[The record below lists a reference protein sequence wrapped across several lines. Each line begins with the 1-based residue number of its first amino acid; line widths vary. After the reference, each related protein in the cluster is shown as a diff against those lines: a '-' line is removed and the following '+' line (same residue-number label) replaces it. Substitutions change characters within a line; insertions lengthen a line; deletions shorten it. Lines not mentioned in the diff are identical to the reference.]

1 MTPPSSSSAPIPG
14 IAVLAVSAAVLGF
27 ASILVKASD
36 LGPQA
41 IAFWRLSLG
50 LPLMALA
57 LGHGLMKQRRAG
69 HAFKLRPPG
78 WKALGLAGV
87 FFAGDLAFWHAGIKI
102 TTAANATLLANL
114 TPILVAVAAWF
125 LFKERPTRG
134 MALAGALAILGAV
147 CLAAGNV
154 RFAPERVS
162 GDILSALTAL
172 TAVWYT
178 GYLLSVRA
186 ARRAGAATVEVM
198 FWSAFV
204 GAPIALLIALGFN
217 EPLLP
222 TDLSGWW
229 PLLALALIVHVG
241 GQGGVAYGL
250 GHTPAA
256 LATLIILIQPVVSAF
271 VGWLWFGEAFTP
283 LQWAGAAFVLIGV
296 YAAQRSGVQ
305 VSTPGAGAAKPEP

>member
-1 MTPPSSSSAPIPG
+1 MTAPSSPQPPIPG
-14 IAVLAVSAAVLGF
+14 VAVLAVSAVVLGF

-50 LPLMALA
+50 LPLLSLALA
-57 LGHGLMKQRRAG
+57 HGLMKHRREG
-69 HAFKLRPPG
+69 RPFILRPPG
-78 WKALGLAGV
+78 WKALALAGV

-114 TPILVAVAAWF
+114 TPILVAIAAWF
-125 LFKERPTRG
+125 LFQERPTRG
-134 MALAGALAILGAV
+134 MVLAGALAILGAI

-162 GDILSALTAL
+162 GDILSALTA
-172 TAVWYT
+172 VWYT
-178 GYLLSVRA
+178 GYLLSIRA
-186 ARRAGAATVEVM
+186 ARKAGAATVEVM

-204 GAPIALLIALGFN
+204 GAPIALLVALGFN

-222 TDLSGWW
+222 PEPAGWL

-256 LATLIILIQPVVSAF
+256 LATLIILIQPVVSAL
-271 VGWLWFGEAFTP
+271 VGWMMFGEAFTP
-283 LQWAGAAFVLIGV
+283 LQWIGAAFVLIGV
-296 YAAQRSGVQ
+296 YAAQRAGVQ
-305 VSTPGAGAAKPEP
+305 VSTPGAGAAKPDP

>member
-1 MTPPSSSSAPIPG
+1 MPLSASSRLPIPG
-14 IAVLAVSAAVLGF
+14 VAVLAVSAAILGF
-27 ASILVKASD
+27 ASILVKASE

-50 LPLMALA
+50 LPLLAAL
-57 LGHGLMKQRRAG
+57 LGHRLWSLRRAG
-69 HAFKLRPPG
+69 APFMLKPPG
-78 WKALGLAGV
+78 WRALALAGV

-114 TPILVAVAAWF
+114 TPILVAIAAWF
-125 LFKERPTRG
+125 LFQERPTRG
-134 MALAGALAILGAV
+134 MFIAGVLAILGAV
-147 CLAAGNV
+147 CLAGGNV

-162 GDILSALTAL
+162 GDILSALTA
-172 TAVWYT
+172 VWYT
-178 GYLLSVRA
+178 GYILSIRA
-186 ARRAGAATVEVM
+186 ARKAGAATVEVM

-204 GAPIALLIALGFN
+204 GAPIALLVATGFN

-222 TDLSGWW
+222 PGPSGWW

-241 GQGGVAYGL
+241 GQGGIAYGL

-271 VGWLWFGEAFTP
+271 AGWVLFGEAFTP
-283 LQWAGAAFVLIGV
+283 LQWIGAALVMIGV
-296 YAAQRSGVQ
+296 YAAQRAGVQ
-305 VSTPGAGAAKPEP
+305 VSTPGAGAAKPDP

>member
-1 MTPPSSSSAPIPG
+1 MPDSSSTRLQVPG
-14 IAVLAVSAAVLGF
+14 VVVLAISAAILGF

-50 LPLMALA
+50 LPLLAAL
-57 LGHGLMKQRRAG
+57 LGRRLWARRRAG
-69 HAFKLRPPG
+69 EPLQLKPPG
-78 WKALGLAGV
+78 WRALALAGV

-114 TPILVAVAAWF
+114 TPILVAIAAWF
-125 LFKERPTRG
+125 LFQERPTRG
-134 MALAGALAILGAV
+134 MFVAGVLAILGAV
-147 CLAAGNV
+147 CLAGGNV

-162 GDILSALTAL
+162 GDILSALTAM
-172 TAVWYT
+172 WYAA
-178 GYLLSVRA
+178 YILSIRA
-186 ARRAGAATVEVM
+186 ARKAGAATVEVM

-204 GAPIALLIALGFN
+204 GAPIALLVATGFN

-222 TDLSGWW
+222 PDPSGWW

-271 VGWLWFGEAFTP
+271 AGWVLFGEAFTP
-283 LQWAGAAFVLIGV
+283 LQWIGAALVMVGV
-296 YAAQRSGVQ
+296 YAAQRAGVQ
-305 VSTPGAGAAKPEP
+305 VSTPGAGAAKPDP

>member
-1 MTPPSSSSAPIPG
+1 MTPPSSTQTPIPG
-14 IAVLAVSAAVLGF
+14 VAVLAVSAVVLGF

-41 IAFWRLSLG
+41 IAFWRLALG
-50 LPLMALA
+50 LPLLALA
-57 LGHGLMKQRRAG
+57 LVHGLRRQRRSG
-69 HAFKLRPPG
+69 LPFKLRPPG
-78 WKALGLAGV
+78 WKALALAGL

-114 TPILVAVAAWF
+114 TPILVALAAWF
-125 LFKERPTRG
+125 LFQERPTRG
-134 MALAGALAILGAV
+134 MALAGGLAILGAI

-162 GDILSALTAL
+162 GDILSALTA
-172 TAVWYT
+172 VWYT
-178 GYLLSVRA
+178 CYLLSVRA

-222 TDLSGWW
+222 SEPAGWW

-271 VGWLWFGEAFTP
+271 AGWVLFGEAFTP
-283 LQWAGAAFVLIGV
+283 LQWIGAAFVLVGV
-296 YAAQRSGVQ
+296 YAAQRSGVR
-305 VSTPGAGAAKPEP
+305 VSTPGAGAVKPDP

>member
-1 MTPPSSSSAPIPG
+1 MPVSSSTRLQIPG
-14 IAVLAVSAAVLGF
+14 VAVLAVSAGILGF

-50 LPLMALA
+50 LPLLA
-57 LGHGLMKQRRAG
+57 AVLGRRLWLRRQAG
-69 HAFKLRPPG
+69 APFQLKPPG
-78 WKALGLAGV
+78 WRALALAGV

-114 TPILVAVAAWF
+114 TPILVAIAAWF
-125 LFKERPTRG
+125 LFQEKPTRG
-134 MALAGALAILGAV
+134 MFIAGVLAILGAV
-147 CLAAGNV
+147 CLAGGNI

-162 GDILSALTAL
+162 GDILSALTA
-172 TAVWYT
+172 VWYT
-178 GYLLSVRA
+178 GYILSIRA
-186 ARRAGAATVEVM
+186 ARKAGAATVEVM
-198 FWSAFV
+198 FWSTFV
-204 GAPIALLIALGFN
+204 AAPIALLVATGFN

-222 TDLSGWW
+222 QTPAGWW

-271 VGWLWFGEAFTP
+271 AGWVLFGEAFTP
-283 LQWAGAAFVLIGV
+283 LQWVGAALVMIGV
-296 YAAQRSGVQ
+296 YAAQRAGVQ
-305 VSTPGAGAAKPEP
+305 ASTPGAGAAKPDP

>member
-1 MTPPSSSSAPIPG
+1 MPLSASSRLQIPG
-14 IAVLAVSAAVLGF
+14 VAVLAVSATILGF
-27 ASILVKASD
+27 ASILVKASE

-50 LPLMALA
+50 LPLLAAL
-57 LGHGLMKQRRAG
+57 LGHRLWSRRRAG
-69 HAFKLRPPG
+69 APFTLKPPG
-78 WKALGLAGV
+78 WRALALAGV

-114 TPILVAVAAWF
+114 TPILVAIAAWF
-125 LFKERPTRG
+125 LFQERPTRG
-134 MALAGALAILGAV
+134 MFIAGALAILGAV
-147 CLAAGNV
+147 CLAGGNV

-162 GDILSALTAL
+162 GDILSALTA
-172 TAVWYT
+172 VWYT
-178 GYLLSVRA
+178 GYILSIRA
-186 ARRAGAATVEVM
+186 ARKAGAATVEVM

-204 GAPIALLIALGFN
+204 GAPIALLVATGFN

-222 TDLSGWW
+222 PGPSGWW

-241 GQGGVAYGL
+241 GQGGIAYGL

-271 VGWLWFGEAFTP
+271 AGWVLFGEAFTP
-283 LQWAGAAFVLIGV
+283 LQWIGAALVMIGV
-296 YAAQRSGVQ
+296 YAAQRAGVQ
-305 VSTPGAGAAKPEP
+305 VSTPGAGAAKPDP